1 MWPNQIRSY
10 YLTAN
15 ANSANPYPNSKFDQV
30 WQEKGSTVAVQ
41 RWHFKC
47 TTSTFKQIKTTRY
60 NLQKRVDSLHF
71 AWNRFRCQPTTWGPV
86 NFGARVQSSQNCP
99 IVRPTGVRPGCL
111 WPPGG
116 AFTNTA
122 AAENLNCKGGKNRVA
137 WMADILGW
145 HNDQVGRKIPR
156 RELRCNCI
164 IGTGS
169 HHFSNRAA
177 KLTQGQVFEK
187 LKKRKIGI
195 KFLKLSLSSYLF
207 CWKTWF
213 PRMQDIF

>member
-1 MWPNQIRSY
+1 MHHVYFQTNQ
-10 YLTAN
+10 N
-15 ANSANPYPNSKFDQV
+15 NPLL
-30 WQEKGSTVAVQ
+30 
-41 RWHFKC
+41 
-47 TTSTFKQIKTTRY
+47 
-60 NLQKRVDSLHF
+60 LQKKVESLHF

-145 HNDQVGRKIPR
+145 HNDQVGPKIPR
-156 RELRCNCI
+156 RELPCNCI

-177 KLTQGQVFEK
+177 KLTQGPVFEK

-195 KFLKLSLSSYLF
+195 KF
-207 CWKTWF
+207 
-213 PRMQDIF
+213 

>member
-1 MWPNQIRSY
+1 MHHVYFQTNQNN
-10 YLTAN
+10 LLL
-15 ANSANPYPNSKFDQV
+15 
-30 WQEKGSTVAVQ
+30 
-41 RWHFKC
+41 
-47 TTSTFKQIKTTRY
+47 
-60 NLQKRVDSLHF
+60 LQKRVDSLHF

-145 HNDQVGRKIPR
+145 HNDQVGPKIPR
-156 RELRCNCI
+156 RELPCNCI

-169 HHFSNRAA
+169 HHFSSREA
-177 KLTQGQVFEK
+177 KLAQGQVLEK
-187 LKKRKIGI
+187 KTKPKKRKIGKSLLSYQI
-195 KFLKLSLSSYLF
+195 KH
-207 CWKTWF
+207 
-213 PRMQDIF
+213 IG

>member
-1 MWPNQIRSY
+1 MHAYFQFANKSKQPSCKRRSA
-10 YLTAN
+10 LFCIL
-15 ANSANPYPNSKFDQV
+15 P
-30 WQEKGSTVAVQ
+30 G
-41 RWHFKC
+41 
-47 TTSTFKQIKTTRY
+47 
-60 NLQKRVDSLHF
+60 
-71 AWNRFRCQPTTWGPV
+71 NRFRPGGANRRAGVQLILVQGSSPPRIVLLWDPRGAGEGVCGP
-86 NFGARVQSSQNCP
+86 R
-99 IVRPTGVRPGCL
+99 
-111 WPPGG
+111 GG